1 MQFASLLC
9 MEYSC
14 LTVHGFVHVDGSS
27 IVTTYSS
34 VFGPVRV
41 QRSTKWRFSRDPM
54 KSALGLKLVTST
66 TSVSPSH
73 RPRESPKRCRM
84 ELGRCVL
91 PLTGITRG
99 HPWPCPTSQKIDK
112 ASRDCT
118 IRRKPVK
125 SRQ

>member
-1 MQFASLLC
+1 MRFASLLC

-41 QRSTKWRFSRDPM
+41 QRSTKCRFSRDPM

-73 RPRESPKRCRM
+73 RPRESPKRWRM
-84 ELGRCVL
+84 LLGKCEL
-91 PLTGITRG
+91 PPTGIMRC
-99 HPWPCPTSQKIDK
+99 HPGRSEE
-112 ASRDCT
+112 
-118 IRRKPVK
+118 RRVGNGGI
-125 SRQ
+125 